1 MSVEESINDLKEF
14 LQNKQEVEQET
25 TGKTLEEHAKEIE
38 ALKEDVVKL
47 AGAVTYMIQMMANAR
62 VVFPTPEVGEAPA
75 GESEAPETPTEQEG
89 ISP

>member
-1 MSVEESINDLKEF
+1 MYKR
-14 LQNKQEVEQET
+14 Q

-62 VVFPTPEVGEAPA
+62 VVFPTPEVGEVEQVGAAPA